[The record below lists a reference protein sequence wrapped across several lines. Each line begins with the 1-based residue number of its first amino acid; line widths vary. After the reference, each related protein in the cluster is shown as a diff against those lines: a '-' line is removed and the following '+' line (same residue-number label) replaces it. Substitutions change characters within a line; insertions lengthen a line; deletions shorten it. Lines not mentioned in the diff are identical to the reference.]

1 VCKSYEADVVFNS
14 LTFFIFFGI
23 VVCLYYGLSHRLQN
37 RMLLLASYVFY
48 GCWDWRFLSLIL
60 ISTVTDYLCGI
71 QIYNQPSSLG
81 KRKYL
86 YVSLIINLALLGFF
100 KYWNFFAESF
110 VGLLLK
116 LGING
121 DLRTFSILL
130 PIGISFYTFKTMSY
144 AIDIYRGEFEPTYD
158 FFDYALFVAFFP
170 ALIAGPIDRAK
181 NLLPQIQKQ
190 RQVNRSHIFE
200 GLQLIFWGLFKK
212 VFVADNLGIIVNQIY
227 NNPAS
232 TGIEYIVATW
242 AFAFQIYGDFSGY
255 TDMARG
261 TSMCLGIELTQ
272 NFKQPYL
279 SINPSD
285 FWRRWHI
292 SLSSWLRDYVYIP
305 LGGNRKEG
313 WKTYRNLLLTMLV
326 CGLWHGA
333 AWNFVIW
340 GAYHGFLLSLHRI
353 FRKEKKSDST
363 RTSSLWSYMPKAIV
377 MFQLTSLGWIFFR
390 AQSLAQIK
398 LIFSRIFNLS
408 WSTSWNTTM
417 LSQVCLF
424 SALPMLAMAF
434 QTIRELRPS
443 WFSETSLLRHFQFSY
458 FPLPAKSAVY
468 GVLIYLLCFYGA
480 KAQTFIYF
488 QF

>member
-1 VCKSYEADVVFNS
+1 MVFNS

-23 VVCLYYGLSHRLQN
+23 VVCVYYGLPHRWQN
-37 RMLLLASYVFY
+37 RMLLLASYFFY
-48 GCWDWRFLSLIL
+48 GWWDWRFLSLIF
-60 ISTVTDYLCGI
+60 ISTVTDYLCAI
-71 QIYNQPSSLG
+71 QIHNQPSPSG

-86 YVSLIINLALLGFF
+86 YISIIVNLTLLGFF
-100 KYWNFFAESF
+100 KYWNFFSESLAA
-110 VGLLLK
+110 LLLR

-121 DLRTFSILL
+121 DLRTFSIIL

-144 AIDIYRGEFEPTYD
+144 SIDIYRGEFEPTYD

-181 NLLPQIQKQ
+181 QLLPQIRNERRFDKDQ
-190 RQVNRSHIFE
+190 ILD
-200 GLQLIFWGLFKK
+200 GLRLIFWGLFKK
-212 VFVADNLGIIVNQIY
+212 VFVADNLGIIVDQIY
-227 NNPAS
+227 KNPAA
-232 TGIEYIVATW
+232 TGTEYIIATW
-242 AFAFQIYGDFSGY
+242 AFTFQIYGDFSGY

-261 TSMCLGIELTQ
+261 ASKCLGIELTE
-272 NFKQPYL
+272 NFKQPYFA
-279 SINPSD
+279 INPSD

-340 GAYHGFLLSLHRI
+340 GAFHGLLLSLYRI
-353 FRKEKKSDST
+353 FKNNRKST
-363 RTSSLWSYMPKAIV
+363 STETSGLWSYMLKAFF

-390 AQSLAQIK
+390 AQNLDHIK
-398 LIFSRIFNLS
+398 LIFDRIFKLS
-408 WSTSWNTTM
+408 WGTPWNLTM
-417 LSQVCLF
+417 LSQVFLF
-424 SALPMLAMAF
+424 SSLPMLVMAF
-434 QTIRELRPS
+434 QTIKELRPS
-443 WFSETSLLRHFQFSY
+443 WFSETSLPRHFQS
-458 FPLPAKSAVY
+458 LPIKGAVY
-468 GVLIYLLCFYGA
+468 GTLTYLLCFYGA

>member
-1 VCKSYEADVVFNS
+1 VVFNS
-14 LTFFIFFGI
+14 LIYFIFFGI
-23 VVCLYYGLSHRLQN
+23 VLCLHYGLSHRWQN
-37 RMLLLASYVFY
+37 RMLLIASYVFY
-48 GCWDWRFLSLIL
+48 GWWDWRFLSLIL
-60 ISTVTDYLCGI
+60 ISTVTDYVCSI
-71 QIYNQPSSLG
+71 QIYNQPSPSG

-86 YVSLIINLALLGFF
+86 YVSLIINLTLLGFF
-100 KYWNFFAESF
+100 KYWNFFTESF
-110 VGLLLK
+110 IALLSTFGVNANLK
-116 LGING
+116 I
-121 DLRTFSILL
+121 FSIIL
-130 PIGISFYTFKTMSY
+130 PIGISFYTFKTISY
-144 AIDIYRGEFEPTYD
+144 SIDIYRGEMEPTYD

-181 NLLPQIQKQ
+181 QLLPQILNERHFNKDQ
-190 RQVNRSHIFE
+190 IMG
-200 GLQLIFWGLFKK
+200 GLQLIFWGLVKK
-212 VFVADNLGIIVNQIY
+212 VFVADNLGIIVDQIY

-232 TGIEYIVATW
+232 TGAEYIVATW

-305 LGGNRKEG
+305 LGGNRKGE
-313 WKTYRNLLLTMLV
+313 WKTYINLFLTMLV

-353 FRKEKKSDST
+353 FRKDKKLDST
-363 RTSSLWSYMPKAIV
+363 RTSSLWSYMLKAFI
-377 MFQLTSLGWIFFR
+377 MFQLISLGWIFFR
-390 AQSLAQIK
+390 AQSLAQIY

-408 WSTSWNTTM
+408 RETPWNVSM
-417 LSQVCLF
+417 LPEVCLF
-424 SALPMLAMAF
+424 SSLPILTMAF
-434 QTIRELRPS
+434 QTIKELRPS
-443 WFSETSLLRHFQFSY
+443 WFSETSLFRYLQFSY
-458 FPLPAKSAVY
+458 LPLPAKSAVY
-468 GVLIYLLCFYGA
+468 GALIYLLCFYGA

>member
-1 VCKSYEADVVFNS
+1 MVFNS

-23 VVCLYYGLSHRLQN
+23 VVGLYYVLSHRWQN

-48 GCWDWRFLSLIL
+48 GFWDWRFLSLIL

-71 QIYNQPSSLG
+71 QIYNQPSSSG

-86 YVSLIINLALLGFF
+86 YLCLIINLTLLCFF

-110 VGLLLK
+110 VEVLSSLGVNANLK
-116 LGING
+116 II
-121 DLRTFSILL
+121 SIIL

-144 AIDIYRGEFEPTYD
+144 SIDIYRGEIRPTYN

-181 NLLPQIQKQ
+181 NLLFQIQNS
-190 RQVNRSHIFE
+190 RYVNKDKIFG

-212 VFVADNLGIIVNQIY
+212 VFVADNLGIIVDQIY

-232 TGIEYIVATW
+232 TGAEYIVATW

-261 TSMCLGIELTQ
+261 ASMCLGIELTH

-305 LGGNRKEG
+305 LGGNKKG
-313 WKTYRNLLLTMLV
+313 KLKTYMNLFLTMLA
-326 CGLWHGA
+326 CGLWHCR
-333 AWNFVIW
+333 FISV
-340 GAYHGFLLSLHRI
+340 R
-353 FRKEKKSDST
+353 
-363 RTSSLWSYMPKAIV
+363 LWEM
-377 MFQLTSLGWIFFR
+377 R
-390 AQSLAQIK
+390 
-398 LIFSRIFNLS
+398 R
-408 WSTSWNTTM
+408 
-417 LSQVCLF
+417 
-424 SALPMLAMAF
+424 
-434 QTIRELRPS
+434 
-443 WFSETSLLRHFQFSY
+443 
-458 FPLPAKSAVY
+458 
-468 GVLIYLLCFYGA
+468 
-480 KAQTFIYF
+480 
-488 QF
+488 

>member
-1 VCKSYEADVVFNS
+1 
-14 LTFFIFFGI
+14 
-23 VVCLYYGLSHRLQN
+23 
-37 RMLLLASYVFY
+37 MLLLASYVFY
-48 GCWDWRFLSLIL
+48 GFWDWRFLSLIL

-71 QIYNQPSSLG
+71 QIYNQPSSSG

-86 YVSLIINLALLGFF
+86 YVSLIINLTLLCFF

-110 VGLLLK
+110 VEVLSSLGVNANLK
-116 LGING
+116 II
-121 DLRTFSILL
+121 SIIL

-144 AIDIYRGEFEPTYD
+144 SIDIYRGEIRPTYN

-181 NLLPQIQKQ
+181 NLLFQIQNS
-190 RQVNRSHIFE
+190 RYVNKDKIFG

-212 VFVADNLGIIVNQIY
+212 VFVADNLGIIIDQIY

-232 TGIEYIVATW
+232 TGTEYIIATW

-261 TSMCLGIELTQ
+261 ASMCLGIELTP

-305 LGGNRKEG
+305 LGGNKKG
-313 WKTYRNLLLTMLV
+313 KLKTYINLFLTMLA

-333 AWNFVIW
+333 AWNFLIW
-340 GAYHGFLLSLHRI
+340 GAYHGLLLSLYRI
-353 FRKEKKSDST
+353 FRKDIKSDST
-363 RTSSLWSYMPKAIV
+363 RTSSLWSYMLKAFI
-377 MFQLTSLGWIFFR
+377 MFQLVSLGWIFFR
-390 AQSLAQIK
+390 AQSLDQIK
-398 LIFSRIFNLS
+398 LIFNRFLNLS
-408 WSTSWNTTM
+408 WGTPWNVSI
-417 LSQVCLF
+417 LSEVCLF

-443 WFSETSLLRHFQFSY
+443 RFSETSLFRYLRFSY
-458 FPLPAKSAVY
+458 LPLPAKSAIY
-468 GVLIYLLCFYGA
+468 GVLTYLLCFYGA
-480 KAQTFIYF
+480 KAQSFIYF